1 MPIGRSLFW
10 GLGLTAVL
18 AVPARAECFNNC
30 GFGTMI
36 ALVVG
41 VGLAVV
47 ALVVFLL
54 WKLRLGW
61 TIKWLAAAVALA
73 VAVPPA
79 FLGYIHD
86 RKHRAVE
93 SLDFAG
99 PLPRLDERRPLI
111 LVYDLSFLNCPAA
124 LERYVAAKSWQE
136 VLLVEMWSLEGIDFS
151 RPVALADLP
160 MLRQTMRDETSAEGS
175 TADGRMG
182 TPVTDRSLLSPE
194 ERKVM
199 AAEVDYL
206 VIADCYGRS
215 ALAEALRLNPALQGL
230 EEQFRVELALAPLQ
244 KGEAAVFLPE
254 LTFDLLDL
262 GFDGATPGF
271 LFAGTRV
278 GGANEAP
285 FDPAVLQESFCRR
298 VDGTALDGC
307 GF

>member
-10 GLGLTAVL
+10 GLGLTAML
-18 AVPARAECFNNC
+18 AVPARAECFNSC

-136 VLLVEMWSLEGIDFS
+136 VLLVEMCRWRASTS
-151 RPVALADLP
+151 ADLSRWP
-160 MLRQTMRDETSAEGS
+160 TCRCCVRQCGAR
-175 TADGRMG
+175 
-182 TPVTDRSLLSPE
+182 PLP
-194 ERKVM
+194 
-199 AAEVDYL
+199 
-206 VIADCYGRS
+206 
-215 ALAEALRLNPALQGL
+215 
-230 EEQFRVELALAPLQ
+230 RV
-244 KGEAAVFLPE
+244 
-254 LTFDLLDL
+254 
-262 GFDGATPGF
+262 
-271 LFAGTRV
+271 
-278 GGANEAP
+278 
-285 FDPAVLQESFCRR
+285 RR
-298 VDGTALDGC
+298 PTVAWARR
-307 GF
+307 